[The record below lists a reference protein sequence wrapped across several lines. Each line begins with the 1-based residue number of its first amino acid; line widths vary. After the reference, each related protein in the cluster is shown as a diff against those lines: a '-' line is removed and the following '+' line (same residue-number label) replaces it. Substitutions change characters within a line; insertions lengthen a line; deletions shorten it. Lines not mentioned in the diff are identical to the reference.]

1 MRTLNSIGRFPD
13 AWKHHACSFS
23 SNVNA
28 NPLSQLRFFAPSP
41 RINSVLPNPM
51 SHFMTATADLRA
63 HTLRAFGFASQVHFP
78 WHPQDFLHAGKD
90 ARCCAYVFA
99 RVASCPHFVSP
110 IRTRRW
116 RPIQTKKVSFESK
129 LSRILF
135 SFVLRAKSVR
145 DHSII
150 VATAPEPTVCP
161 PSRIAKR
168 RPCSIATLW
177 ISSTVI
183 STLSPGMHIS
193 VPAGSSQTPV
203 TSVVL
208 K

>member
-1 MRTLNSIGRFPD
+1 ME
-13 AWKHHACSFS
+13 H
-23 SNVNA
+23 
-28 NPLSQLRFFAPSP
+28 
-41 RINSVLPNPM
+41 SVLPSLRSVNP
-51 SHFMTATADLRA
+51 HAHYAKFYLRFCA
-63 HTLRAFGFASQVHFP
+63 ISVLSAS
-78 WHPQDFLHAGKD
+78 
-90 ARCCAYVFA
+90 R
-99 RVASCPHFVSP
+99 P

-116 RPIQTKKVSFESK
+116 RAIQTKKVSLESK
-129 LSRILF
+129 LSGILF

-150 VATAPEPTVCP
+150 VATAPEPTVWP
-161 PSRIAKR
+161 PSLIAKR